1 MQEKADR
8 HYRALKQIVP
18 NLKRA
23 ILLDYDSDDVAILPG
38 SNNKVLN
45 EWKRKNIDN
54 YLLIPDVWRK
64 AVSTSLNERQDSL
77 FFEPYR
83 SIIDEF
89 FMNENLQ
96 LPPNSSWK
104 NVNASIFKV
113 LDGKKLLFENK
124 DCLFEKIKGH
134 AKNSLKI
141 NRTILAQNMDFEE
154 IHIDINQFFDNLAY
168 IVNE

>member
-1 MQEKADR
+1 M
-8 HYRALKQIVP
+8 I
-18 NLKRA
+18 
-23 ILLDYDSDDVAILPG
+23 PG
-38 SNNKVLN
+38 
-45 EWKRKNIDN
+45 
-54 YLLIPDVWRK
+54 VWRK
-64 AVSTSLNERQDSL
+64 AVSTSLNEHQDSL
-77 FFEPYR
+77 FFEPYK
-83 SIIDEF
+83 SIINEF

-124 DCLFEKIKGH
+124 DCLFEKIKEY
-134 AKNSLKI
+134 ARNSLKI

-154 IHIDINQFFDNLAY
+154 IHIDINQFFDNLAF

>member
-1 MQEKADR
+1 MLESPIHPEA
-8 HYRALKQIVP
+8 
-18 NLKRA
+18 
-23 ILLDYDSDDVAILPG
+23 
-38 SNNKVLN
+38 NNKVLN

-64 AVSTSLNERQDSL
+64 AVSIMLNEHQESL

-83 SIIDEF
+83 SIIDAF
-89 FMNENLQ
+89 FTNENLQ

-124 DCLFEKIKGH
+124 DCLFEKIKDY
-134 AKNSLKI
+134 ANSRLKI

-154 IHIDINQFFDNLAY
+154 IHIDIHHFFDNLEY
-168 IVNE
+168 IINE